1 MHKHA
6 KISILCAVVTLSS
19 VGVWSLANA
28 LGQEHMLASPFIA
41 AEHPDTPKFN
51 SHVVSTGKRNPFS
64 VTAKTANFSGGKYSG
79 ILIESQNP
87 LYTPRGL
94 SSIGFAY
101 KGSDQGQATVE
112 YTGPGLVVNRATAK
126 FGSGKNIETSK
137 DGYKRVLLSSIDM
150 GIPANSSIHKI
161 VIAPPPG
168 GVGRML
174 VDDITLNGDPV
185 RKALHTTFYKV
196 DGGSPTGPLK
206 AVAAAGACTPQ
217 TTAVKLENNDNKPI
231 KIFFTLGV
239 VSGCE
244 TNVQAIFPTM
254 QLNTPGVTTIGY
266 VTLSPNNTPGD
277 SITSTFSGC
286 YSGSFSAESVRIN
299 CSTDKFPNGQSLAEF
314 IVNNGFQ
321 AGSPQETVDISC
333 VAGSNAI
340 WKFSL
345 DDGQADW
352 TVTTDTRTTPAKT
365 KVVKSFQNNNIYKNL
380 GDIGVFPF
388 GCTNCT
394 NNLGVPCCAPPA
406 TAGSNMNS
414 ANPPGCEQQGSGV
427 SFPPPPSTNWN
438 PNPPQYTTCNPTWA
452 PICNVQRPA
461 SCNGGQI
468 TIAYMG
474 PGKQSLKGPKKNLLY
489 PSR

>member
-19 VGVWSLANA
+19 IGVWSLANA
-28 LGQEHMLASPFIA
+28 LGQEHMVASPFIA

-64 VTAKTANFSGGKYSG
+64 VTARTANFSGGKYSG
-79 ILIESQNP
+79 ILIESPNP

-94 SSIGFAY
+94 SSIGFSY
-101 KGSDQGQATVE
+101 KGSEQGQATVE
-112 YTGPGLVVNRATAK
+112 YTGPGLVVNRATAN

-137 DGYKRVLLSSIDM
+137 DGYKKVLLSSIDM

-174 VDDITLNGDPV
+174 IDDITLNGDPV
-185 RKALHTTFYKV
+185 KKAMHTTFFQV
-196 DGGSPTGPLK
+196 NSGSPTGPLS
-206 AVAAAGACTPQ
+206 AVAAVGACTKQ
-217 TTAVKLENNDNKPI
+217 TTSVKLENNDNRPV

-239 VSGCE
+239 VDGCE

-266 VTLSPNNTPGD
+266 VTLQPNGRPGD
-277 SITSTFSGC
+277 SIISNSPSC

-340 WKFSL
+340 WKFNL

-352 TVTTDTRTTPAKT
+352 TVTTDTRTTPATT
-365 KVVKSFQNNNIYKNL
+365 KKVRSIQNDDIYKNL

-406 TAGSNMNS
+406 TPGSNMNS
-414 ANPPGCEQQGSGV
+414 ANPPGCEQQGTGV
-427 SFPPPPSTNWN
+427 SFPPPPSTTWN
-438 PNPPQYTTCNPTWA
+438 PNPPQYAVCNPTWA

-468 TIAYMG
+468 TITYMG
-474 PGKQSLKGPKKNLLY
+474 PAKPNSKPLKKNLLF
-489 PSR
+489 PG

>member
-1 MHKHA
+1 
-6 KISILCAVVTLSS
+6 
-19 VGVWSLANA
+19 
-28 LGQEHMLASPFIA
+28 MLASPFIA
-41 AEHPDTPKFN
+41 ADQPESPKFVSN
-51 SHVVSTGKRNPFS
+51 VVSTGKRNPFS
-64 VTAKTANFSGGKYSG
+64 VTAKTANFSAGKYSG
-79 ILIESQNP
+79 ILIESQDP
-87 LYTPRGL
+87 LFTPRGL
-94 SSIGFAY
+94 DSIGFSY
-101 KGSDQGQATVE
+101 KGTDLGQATVE
-112 YTGPGLVVNRATAK
+112 YTGPGLVVNRATAN

-137 DGYKRVLLSSIDM
+137 DGFKKVVLSSRDM

-168 GVGRML
+168 GVGRIL

-185 RKALHTTFYKV
+185 KKAMHTLFYKV
-196 DGGSPTGPLK
+196 DSGSPTGPLK
-206 AVAAAGACTPQ
+206 AVASAVVGGCASQ
-217 TTAVKLENNDNKPI
+217 TTGVTLKNKDNNPI
-231 KIFFTLGV
+231 KIYFTLGV

-266 VTLSPNNTPGD
+266 VTLNPQGQAGD
-277 SITSTFSGC
+277 SISSTSASC

-299 CSTDKFPNGQSLAEF
+299 CSTDKFPFGQSLAEF

-333 VAGSNAI
+333 VAGANAI
-340 WKFSL
+340 WNFDL
-345 DDGQADW
+345 DGGQSDW

-365 KVVKSFQNNNIYKNL
+365 KVVKTMQNNGIYGNV
-380 GDIGVFPF
+380 GAIGVFPF

-406 TAGSNMNS
+406 VAGSNMNS
-414 ANPPGCEQQGSGV
+414 ANPPGCEQQGTGV
-427 SFPPPPSTNWN
+427 SFPPPPSTSWN

-461 SCNGGQI
+461 SCNGG
-468 TIAYMG
+468 TIVISYMG
-474 PGKQSLKGPKKNLLY
+474 PAKAYTKPAAPKKYLY
-489 PSR
+489 TR

>member
-1 MHKHA
+1 M
-6 KISILCAVVTLSS
+6 V
-19 VGVWSLANA
+19 
-28 LGQEHMLASPFIA
+28 ASPFIA
-41 AEHPDTPKFN
+41 AEHPDTSKFN
-51 SHVVSTGKRNPFS
+51 SQVVSTGKRNPFS
-64 VTAKTANFSGGKYSG
+64 VTTRTANFSGGKYSG
-79 ILIESQNP
+79 ILIESPDP

-94 SSIGFAY
+94 SSIGFSY

-112 YTGPGLVVNRATAK
+112 YTGPGLVVNRATAN
-126 FGSGKNIETSK
+126 FGSGKGVETTK
-137 DGYKRVLLSSIDM
+137 DGYKKVLLSSIDM

-185 RKALHTTFYKV
+185 KKAMHTTFFQV
-196 DGGSPTGPLK
+196 NSGSPTGPLS
-206 AVAAAGACTPQ
+206 AVAATGSCASQ
-217 TTAVKLENNDNKPI
+217 TTGVTLQNKDNKPV

-239 VSGCE
+239 VTGCE
-244 TNVQAIFPTM
+244 SNVQAIFPTM

-266 VTLSPNNTPGD
+266 VTLNPKGTAGD
-277 SITSTFSGC
+277 SISSTSASC

-340 WKFSL
+340 WKFDL
-345 DDGQADW
+345 DGGQSNW
-352 TVTTDTRTTPAKT
+352 TVTTDTRTTPATT
-365 KVVKSFQNNNIYKNL
+365 KVVKSMQNNDIYDNV

-461 SCNGGQI
+461 SCNGGVI
-468 TIAYMG
+468 TISYMG
-474 PGKQSLKGPKKNLLY
+474 PAKTALKAPPRRYLY
-489 PSR
+489 STAK